1 MANSEIQGN
10 QILKIIA
17 FMLKLE
23 SIMNQNE
30 KEILPIDYLD
40 QIAPKK
46 HVDNSLLTK
55 KPLIIGLILAVIIA
69 LGLIMFGGSGSS
81 KNTSTLAARLKVTS
95 AIAVDATKKIKSSK
109 LDAINSDLKIYLA
122 NTIRDITPILAK
134 DNIKMS
140 ELNKELVAAEAK
152 PAVISDLEDARL
164 NNIFDRTY
172 SLKMYY
178 QLKSISTLMTS
189 LSKSTNSKS
198 LKTFLDA
205 SETNLAPI
213 QKSLADFYDTTN

>member
-1 MANSEIQGN
+1 
-10 QILKIIA
+10 
-17 FMLKLE
+17 MLKLKNN
-23 SIMNQNE
+23 MNQKE
-30 KEILPIDYLD
+30 KQSLPVDYLD

-46 HVDNSLLTK
+46 HASNSLFTK

-69 LGLIMFGGSGSS
+69 IILMLLSANSGNS
-81 KNTSTLAARLKVTS
+81 KSTSTLAARLKVTS
-95 AIAVDATKKIKSSK
+95 EIAVDATKKIKSSK
-109 LDAINSDLKIYLA
+109 LDAINSDLKIYLT
-122 NTIRDITPILAK
+122 NTIRDITAILAK

-140 ELNKELVAAEAK
+140 ELSKELLAAEAR
-152 PAVISDLEDARL
+152 PTIIADLEDARL
-164 NNIFDRTY
+164 NNIYDRTY

-189 LSKSTNSKS
+189 LGKSTNSKS
-198 LKTFLDA
+198 LKTFLDT